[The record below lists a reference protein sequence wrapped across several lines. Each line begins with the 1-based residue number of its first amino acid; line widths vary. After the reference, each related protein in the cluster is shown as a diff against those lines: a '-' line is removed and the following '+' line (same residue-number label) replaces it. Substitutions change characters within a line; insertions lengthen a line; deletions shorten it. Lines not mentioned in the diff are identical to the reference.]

1 MEWLNYHHLLY
12 FWTVAN
18 EGSIARA
25 CEKLLLAQPTIS
37 GQLRALERALGE
49 KLFARSGR
57 GLVLTEVGEQLFR
70 TAHRM
75 QSELQQ
81 VQELMS
87 ESQDVPTGQLIV
99 TTTVGIGSTW
109 LSSRL
114 DEFLK
119 LYPLIQLEIRL
130 NDAEL
135 DLAMR
140 EADVAIRLHR
150 PNQSEMIQRKLFT
163 VHNHFYASNAYIDE
177 LGMPASADQ
186 LDNHRIISFG
196 EPVPSYLGDINYLER
211 MGRADSSPRRA
222 ALKVN
227 AIYGMMQACRA
238 GIGIAM
244 LPDYVTEKEDGLVQ
258 ILPEIELPAYE
269 AYFVYPP
276 AIKNSKRVG
285 VFRDF
290 LVSKARE
297 WSF

>member
-1 MEWLNYHHLLY
+1 MLDWDKLRIFHTAAES
-12 FWTVAN
+12 
-18 EGSIARA
+18 GSFTHAA
-25 CEKLLLAQPTIS
+25 EKLNMSQSAVSRQIS
-37 GQLRALERALGE
+37 ALEEDLGL
-49 KLFARSGR
+49 KLFIRHAR

-75 QSELQQ
+75 HWELQQ
-81 VQELMS
+81 VETQMS
-87 ESQDVPTGQLIV
+87 ESQEVPTGPLLV

-109 LSSRL
+109 LSSRIH
-114 DEFLK
+114 EFLM
-119 LYPLIQLEIRL
+119 LYPEIQIEIKL
-130 NDAEL
+130 NDSEL

-163 VHNHFYASNAYIDE
+163 VHNHFYASLDYVEKNGAPE
-177 LGMPASADQ
+177 SVDQ
-186 LDNHRIISFG
+186 LDQHKVISFG

-211 MGRADSSPRRA
+211 LGRPDSSPRRA
-222 ALKVN
+222 AMKVN

-244 LPDYVTEKEDGLVQ
+244 LPDYVTENEAKLTR
-258 ILPEIELPAYE
+258 ILPGIELPAYE

-276 AIKNSKRVG
+276 ALKNSKRVG

-290 LVSKARE
+290 VVGKARE

>member
-1 MEWLNYHHLLY
+1 MLDWDKLRIFHTAAES
-12 FWTVAN
+12 
-18 EGSIARA
+18 GSFTHAA
-25 CEKLLLAQPTIS
+25 EKLGMSQSAVSRQIS
-37 GQLRALERALGE
+37 ALEDDLGL
-49 KLFARSGR
+49 KLFIRHAR

-75 QSELQQ
+75 HWELQQ
-81 VQELMS
+81 VETQMS
-87 ESQDVPTGQLIV
+87 ESQDVPTGPLIV

-177 LGMPASADQ
+177 HGMPASAEQ
-186 LDNHRIISFG
+186 LDDHRVISFG
-196 EPVPSYLGDINYLER
+196 EPVPSYLGDINFLER
-211 MGRADSSPRRA
+211 MGRTDSSPRRA

-258 ILPEIELPAYE
+258 VLP
-269 AYFVYPP
+269 
-276 AIKNSKRVG
+276 
-285 VFRDF
+285 
-290 LVSKARE
+290 
-297 WSF
+297 

>member
-1 MEWLNYHHLLY
+1 MLDWDKLRIFHTAAESGSFTHAADKLNMSQSA
-12 FWTVAN
+12 V
-18 EGSIARA
+18 SR
-25 CEKLLLAQPTIS
+25 QIS
-37 GQLRALERALGE
+37 ALEEDLGL
-49 KLFARSGR
+49 KLFIRHAR

-75 QSELQQ
+75 QAELLQ

-87 ESQDVPTGQLIV
+87 ESQDVPTGQLII

-109 LSSRL
+109 LSSRIH
-114 DEFLK
+114 EFLQ
-119 LYPLIQLEIRL
+119 LYPDIQIDIRL

-163 VHNHFYASNAYIDE
+163 VHNHFYMS
-177 LGMPASADQ
+177 
-186 LDNHRIISFG
+186 LDYLAEHG
-196 EPVPSYLGDINYLER
+196 EPRTIEELDDHAIVAFGDPVPQHLGDINYIER
-211 MGRADSSPRRA
+211 LGRADSSPRRPVM
-222 ALKVN
+222 KVN

-258 ILPEIELPAYE
+258 VLPEIELPAYE

-276 AIKNSKRVG
+276 ALKNSKRVG

-297 WSF
+297 WQF

>member
-1 MEWLNYHHLLY
+1 MFDWDKLRIFHTAAES
-12 FWTVAN
+12 
-18 EGSIARA
+18 GSFTHAA
-25 CEKLLLAQPTIS
+25 EKLNMSQSAVSRQIS
-37 GQLRALERALGE
+37 ALEEDLGL
-49 KLFARSGR
+49 KLFIRHAR

-75 QSELQQ
+75 HWELQQ
-81 VQELMS
+81 VETQMS
-87 ESQDVPTGQLIV
+87 ESQEVPTGPLLV

-109 LSSRL
+109 LSSRIH
-114 DEFLK
+114 EFLK
-119 LYPLIQLEIRL
+119 LYPEIQIEIKL

-163 VHNHFYASNAYIDE
+163 VHNHFYASASYLAEHGEPKSVDE
-177 LGMPASADQ
+177 LDK
-186 LDNHRIISFG
+186 HRVITFG
-196 EPVPSYLGDINYLER
+196 EPVPQHLGDINYLER
-211 MGRADSSPRRA
+211 LGRPDSSPRRPA
-222 ALKVN
+222 MKVN

-244 LPDYVTEKEDGLVQ
+244 LPDYVTEDEKTLRRVLES
-258 ILPEIELPAYE
+258 IELPAYE

-276 AIKNSKRVG
+276 ALKNSKRVG

-290 LVSKARE
+290 LVGKARE
-297 WSF
+297 WQF

>member
-1 MEWLNYHHLLY
+1 MLDWDKLRIFHTAAES
-12 FWTVAN
+12 
-18 EGSIARA
+18 GSFTHAA
-25 CEKLLLAQPTIS
+25 EKLGMSQSAVSRQIS
-37 GQLRALERALGE
+37 ALEDDLGL
-49 KLFARSGR
+49 KLFIRHAR

-75 QSELQQ
+75 HWELQQ
-81 VQELMS
+81 VETQMS
-87 ESQDVPTGQLIV
+87 ESQEVPTGPLVV

-109 LSSRL
+109 LSSRIY
-114 DEFLK
+114 EFLL
-119 LYPLIQLEIRL
+119 LYPDIQIEIKL

-163 VHNHFYASNAYIDE
+163 VHNHFYASHAYLQEHGEPQSVED
-177 LGMPASADQ
+177 LDQ
-186 LDNHRIISFG
+186 HRLISFG
-196 EPVPSYLGDINYLER
+196 EPVPSFLGDINYLER
-211 MGRADSSPRRA
+211 LGRTDTNSRKP

-244 LPDYVTEKEDGLVQ
+244 LPDYVTEGEDQLVRV
-258 ILPEIELPAYE
+258 LPGIELPAYE

-276 AIKNSKRVG
+276 ALKNSKRVG

-290 LVSKARE
+290 LVTKARE
-297 WSF
+297 WQF

>member
-1 MEWLNYHHLLY
+1 MLDWDKLRIFHTAAES
-12 FWTVAN
+12 
-18 EGSIARA
+18 GSFTHAA
-25 CEKLLLAQPTIS
+25 EKLGMSQSAVSRQIS
-37 GQLRALERALGE
+37 ALEDDLGL
-49 KLFARSGR
+49 KLFIRHAR

-75 QSELQQ
+75 SWELQQ
-81 VQELMS
+81 VEAQMS
-87 ESQDVPTGQLIV
+87 ESQDVPTGSLIV
-99 TTTVGIGSTW
+99 TSTVGIGSTW

-119 LYPLIQLEIRL
+119 LYPLIQVELRL

-163 VHNHFYASNAYIDE
+163 VHNHFYASPAYVE
-177 LGMPASADQ
+177 EHGMPATPDD

-211 MGRADSSPRRA
+211 VGRPDSNPRRA
-222 ALKVN
+222 VLKVN
-227 AIYGMMQACRA
+227 AIYGMLQACQA

-244 LPDYVTEKEDGLVQ
+244 LPDYVTETSGGMVQ
-258 ILPEIELPAYE
+258 LLPEIELPAYE

-276 AIKNSKRVG
+276 ALKNSKRVG

>member
-1 MEWLNYHHLLY
+1 MLDWDKLRIFHTAAES
-12 FWTVAN
+12 
-18 EGSIARA
+18 GSFTHAA
-25 CEKLLLAQPTIS
+25 EKLGMSQSAVSRQIS
-37 GQLRALERALGE
+37 ALEEDLSL
-49 KLFARSGR
+49 KLFIRHAR

-75 QSELQQ
+75 HWELQQ
-81 VQELMS
+81 VETQMS
-87 ESQDVPTGQLIV
+87 ESRDVPTGPLLV

-109 LSSRL
+109 LSSRIH
-114 DEFLK
+114 EFLL
-119 LYPLIQLEIRL
+119 LYPDIQIEIKL

-163 VHNHFYASNAYIDE
+163 VHNHFYASKEYLVERGEPQNVED
-177 LGMPASADQ
+177 
-186 LDNHRIISFG
+186 LDNHRIITFG

-211 MGRADSSPRRA
+211 LGRPDSSPRRA
-222 ALKVN
+222 SMKVN
-227 AIYGMMQACRA
+227 AIYGMMQAAAA

-244 LPDYVTEKEDGLVQ
+244 LPDYVTEGEDKLHRVLIG
-258 ILPEIELPAYE
+258 IELPAYE

-276 AIKNSKRVG
+276 ALKNSKRVG

-290 LVSKARE
+290 IVGKARE
-297 WSF
+297 WSY

>member
-1 MEWLNYHHLLY
+1 MLDWDKLRIFHTAAES
-12 FWTVAN
+12 
-18 EGSIARA
+18 GSFTHAA
-25 CEKLLLAQPTIS
+25 EKLGMSQSAVSRQIS
-37 GQLRALERALGE
+37 ALEDDLGL
-49 KLFARSGR
+49 KLFIRHAR

-75 QSELQQ
+75 HWELQQ
-81 VQELMS
+81 VETQMS
-87 ESQDVPTGQLIV
+87 ESQDVPTGPLIV

-163 VHNHFYASNAYIDE
+163 VHNHFYASNSYIE
-177 LGMPASADQ
+177 ERGMPTSADQ
-186 LDNHRIISFG
+186 LDEHRVISFG
-196 EPVPSYLGDINYLER
+196 EPVPSYLGDINFLER
-211 MGRADSSPRRA
+211 MGRTDSSPRRA
-222 ALKVN
+222 TLKVN

-258 ILPEIELPAYE
+258 VLPDIELPAYE

-276 AIKNSKRVG
+276 ALKNSKRVG

-290 LVSKARE
+290 LVGKARE

>member
-1 MEWLNYHHLLY
+1 MLDWDKLRIFHTAAES
-12 FWTVAN
+12 
-18 EGSIARA
+18 GSFTHAA
-25 CEKLLLAQPTIS
+25 EKLGMSQSAVSRQIS
-37 GQLRALERALGE
+37 ALEDDLGL
-49 KLFARSGR
+49 KLFIRHAR

-75 QSELQQ
+75 HWELQQ
-81 VQELMS
+81 VETQMS
-87 ESQDVPTGQLIV
+87 ESQDVPTGPLIV

-163 VHNHFYASNAYIDE
+163 VHNHFYASNGYVDE

-186 LDNHRIISFG
+186 LDDHRIISFG

-211 MGRADSSPRRA
+211 MGRTDSSPRRA
-222 ALKVN
+222 SLKVN
-227 AIYGMMQACRA
+227 AIYGMLQACRA

-244 LPDYVTEKEDGLVQ
+244 LPDYVTEQEDGLVQ
-258 ILPEIELPAYE
+258 VLPEIELPAYE

-276 AIKNSKRVG
+276 ALKNSKRVG

-290 LVSKARE
+290 LVAKARE